1 MKKIKEAIIKSDSR
15 MKGILVVMIAYTGIV
30 VTTLNAG
37 ATNQID
43 NYVETIDIKVQDG
56 DEAQKDYLVRQAAVS
71 NVLEDLNVSLNPQDI
86 LNFDLNYILNNND
99 LVQITRVNEAQSPP

>member
-56 DEAQKDYLVRQAAVS
+56 DEAQKD
-71 NVLEDLNVSLNPQDI
+71 
-86 LNFDLNYILNNND
+86 
-99 LVQITRVNEAQSPP
+99 

>member
-56 DEAQKDYLVRQAAVS
+56 DEIKFYQEKY
-71 NVLEDLNVSLNPQDI
+71 N
-86 LNFDLNYILNNND
+86 
-99 LVQITRVNEAQSPP
+99 